1 MPGSAISWSCEML
14 QFSASLKSSVVFI
27 YKMDT
32 ITLALTSSIVD
43 EIKWDDPNI
52 SGKLKKKKDNLK
64 SNSPN
69 LIPKF
74 YKTHYQVIKSVST
87 FANIDNDIYFGGKMG
102 TLRLIYTNFI
112 LHSSC

>member
-14 QFSASLKSSVVFI
+14 QFSASLKSSIVFI

-32 ITLALTSSIVD
+32 ITLALTSSIV
-43 EIKWDDPNI
+43 EINWDDPNI

-64 SNSPN
+64 SNSPR
-69 LIPKF
+69 LIPMF
-74 YKTHYQVIKSVST
+74 YKTHYQVVKNVST
-87 FANIDNDIYFGGKMG
+87 FANTDNDIYLGGKIG
-102 TLRLIYTNFI
+102 TLKLIYTNFM

>member
-1 MPGSAISWSCEML
+1 MPGSAISRSCEML
-14 QFSASLKSSVVFI
+14 QFSASLKSSVFI

-52 SGKLKKKKDNLK
+52 SGKLKEKKKENLK

-69 LIPKF
+69 LITQVLQNTLPSNEECF
-74 YKTHYQVIKSVST
+74 YICKY
-87 FANIDNDIYFGGKMG
+87 
-102 TLRLIYTNFI
+102 R
-112 LHSSC
+112 